1 MGKKPLLTYKELVV
15 ANQVLFVALGKIL
28 GENEQL
34 IVDFS
39 NVTDPEFISTEQ
51 KFTVY
56 KTKGRVRIDKVSN
69 ENYDIMSKQ
78 NATSTTLIH

>member
-1 MGKKPLLTYKELVV
+1 
-15 ANQVLFVALGKIL
+15 
-28 GENEQL
+28 